1 MEVSTMSINEIDNKV
16 QELRELRR
24 MAEELQAEMD
34 TITDEIKQHMDA
46 NHMETVLGLDYKIS
60 YKTVTSSRIDT
71 AALKKELPDIAQ
83 QFSKTTTAR
92 RFIVA

>member
-46 NHMETVLGLDYKIS
+46 NGMDTIMGMDYRM
-60 YKTVTSSRIDT
+60 VCSSGF
-71 AALKKELPDIAQ
+71 K
-83 QFSKTTTAR
+83 
-92 RFIVA
+92 